1 MCEPNRGFPLS
12 YPKNEAVR
20 LFGNEGDTRMWYR
33 KNVYRVEGW
42 GRLLAGALMALC
54 GVYGFHLTPLGWL
67 LVGTGVYTAAT
78 GLFGYCPACAMVG
91 RKPVES
97 A

>member
-1 MCEPNRGFPLS
+1 
-12 YPKNEAVR
+12 
-20 LFGNEGDTRMWYR
+20 MWYR
-33 KNVYRVEGW
+33 KNVYRAEGW

-67 LVGTGVYTAAT
+67 LVGAGVYTAAT